1 MKIET
6 ESKIELIDLIVVK
19 GNLTPILSLDACV
32 SLDFIKRID
41 SLNSQTN
48 TDFNENKIF
57 HNEFKDVFDGLGCL
71 CEIKLKEGAIS
82 QATSS
87 ARRIPL
93 TIQER
98 FKEKLNDIVR
108 KGIVQKADE
117 PVDCVS
123 NVVIVDKPDGSLS
136 ICIDP
141 QNFNTF
147 ISRERVRIPTIDEVF
162 PNLAHTR
169 SYSLLDIKD
178 GCCNIQLDDD
188 SINLCNFSNIGFRA
202 PHLVY
207 LIYQKCFINV
217 YTVYKYFGDIHGISI
232 FYDLIKK
239 RTDTKEENSKIVKQV
254 L

>member
-1 MKIET
+1 M
-6 ESKIELIDLIVVK
+6 
-19 GNLTPILSLDACV
+19 GCFP
-32 SLDFIKRID
+32 
-41 SLNSQTN
+41 
-48 TDFNENKIF
+48 NK
-57 HNEFKDVFDGLGCL
+57 

-93 TIQER
+93 KIQEK

-117 PVDCVS
+117 PVDWVS
-123 NVVIVDKPDGSLS
+123 NVVIVEKPDGSLS

-147 ISRERVRIPTIDEVF
+147 ISKERVTIPTIEEVF

-178 GCCNIQLDDD
+178 GCCHFQLDDD
-188 SINLCNFSNIGFRA
+188 SINLCNFSNIGFRS
-202 PHLVY
+202 PH
-207 LIYQKCFINV
+207 
-217 YTVYKYFGDIHGISI
+217 
-232 FYDLIKK
+232 
-239 RTDTKEENSKIVKQV
+239 
-254 L
+254 